1 MNQEDFQHSIHP
13 PAQPTFAE
21 RRKDDSILLHIKE
34 LQASHKELSAK
45 MNYHHAIFEER
56 VEKAVEKVFER
67 SFPDGDPE
75 GHRQHHELV
84 IKREEERVQF
94 WHTMKVKLT
103 EWGLIG
109 FAGWAFFA
117 LWAAFLKGPTK

>member
-1 MNQEDFQHSIHP
+1 MQEDFQHSQ
-13 PAQPTFAE
+13 AQFID

-34 LQASHKELSAK
+34 LQASHKELTAK

-75 GHRQHHELV
+75 GHRAHHELV
-84 IKREEERVQF
+84 IKREEQRIAF
-94 WHTMKVKLT
+94 WVNMRTKLT

-109 FAGWAFFA
+109 FVGWAFFA
-117 LWAAFLKGPTK
+117 LWAAFLKGPVK